1 MKKILIITT
10 LSSFGLIA
18 CSTTETSRTIQ
29 SPQVTAAT
37 ATTKYTGVKLLFLLV
52 SLIIALVI

>member
-1 MKKILIITT
+1 MA
-10 LSSFGLIA
+10 SSFGLIA

>member
-1 MKKILIITT
+1 MKKILIITMA
-10 LSSFGLIA
+10 SSFGLIA

-37 ATTKYTGVKLLFLLV
+37 ATTKYTG
-52 SLIIALVI
+52 